1 MNASNLQNL
10 LDLNWSLLKQA
21 LPSFE
26 RSLVKCRDLDFSLPI
41 SFEAE
46 ESLDALSSKFSRVSD
61 IFTQKV
67 LKTFIFVLR
76 EDAPTF
82 LDRMNLCEK
91 LGIIPSAEELIAIRD
106 LRNIIAHEYLS
117 ENLVEIYMEIIELSD
132 DLLKAILET
141 ERFFI
146 KIKTFVNYRT

>member
-1 MNASNLQNL
+1 MNVSNIQNL
-10 LDLNWSLLKQA
+10 LDLNWNALKQA

-26 RSLVKCRDLDFSLPI
+26 RSLVKCRDLDFSSPI
-41 SFEAE
+41 SFETE
-46 ESLDALSSKFSRVSD
+46 ESLDALSSKFSRLSD

-67 LKTFIFVLR
+67 LKTLIFVLR

-91 LGIIPSAEELIAIRD
+91 LGIIPSAEEIIAIRD

-117 ENLVEIYMEIIELSD
+117 ENLVEIYMEIIRLSD
-132 DLLKAILET
+132 SLLTAIIET
-141 ERFFI
+141 ENFFT
-146 KIKTFVNYRT
+146 KIKF

>member
-1 MNASNLQNL
+1 MNTSNLESL
-10 LDLNWSLLKQA
+10 LNLNWNLLKQA

-26 RSLVKCRDLDFSLPI
+26 RSLVKCRDIDFSPPI
-41 SFEAE
+41 SFETE

-61 IFTQKV
+61 IYTQKV
-67 LKTFIFVLR
+67 IKTLLFLLR

-91 LGIIPSAEELIAIRD
+91 LGIIPSAEELTAIRD

-117 ENLVEIYMEIIELSD
+117 ENLLEIYRGIIQLSD
-132 DLLKAILET
+132 NLMKSITLTDKFLSERKFLLS
-141 ERFFI
+141 
-146 KIKTFVNYRT
+146 

>member
-1 MNASNLQNL
+1 MNVSNLQNL
-10 LDLNWSLLKQA
+10 LDLNWNVLKQA

-26 RSLVKCRDLDFSLPI
+26 RSLVKCRDLDFSPPI
-41 SFEAE
+41 SFETE

-67 LKTFIFVLR
+67 LKTLIFVLR

-82 LDRMNLCEK
+82 LDRMNVCEK
-91 LGIIPSAEELIAIRD
+91 LGIIPSAEEIIAIRD

-117 ENLVEIYMEIIELSD
+117 ENLVEIYMEIIQLSD
-132 DLLKAILET
+132 NLLKAILQT
-141 ERFFI
+141 EKFFLGR
-146 KIKTFVNYRT
+146 KN

>member
-1 MNASNLQNL
+1 MKASNLQNL
-10 LDLNWSLLKQA
+10 LDLNWNVLKQA

-41 SFEAE
+41 SFETE

-67 LKTFIFVLR
+67 LKTLIFVVR

-106 LRNIIAHEYLS
+106 LRNTIAHEYLS
-117 ENLVEIYMEIIELSD
+117 ENLVEIYMEIIQLSD
-132 DLLKAILET
+132 SLLKAILET

-146 KIKTFVNYRT
+146 KIKT

>member
-1 MNASNLQNL
+1 MNVSNLQNL
-10 LDLNWSLLKQA
+10 LDLNWNVLKQA

-26 RSLVKCRDLDFSLPI
+26 RSLVKCRDLDFSPPI
-41 SFEAE
+41 SFETE

-67 LKTFIFVLR
+67 LKTLIFVLR

-91 LGIIPSAEELIAIRD
+91 RGIIPSAEEIIAIRD

-117 ENLVEIYMEIIELSD
+117 ENLVEIYTEIIQLSD
-132 DLLKAILET
+132 NLLKAILQT
-141 ERFFI
+141 EKFFLGR
-146 KIKTFVNYRT
+146 KN

>member
-1 MNASNLQNL
+1 MNASNLEDLLNLNWNL
-10 LDLNWSLLKQA
+10 LNQA

-26 RSLVKCRDLDFSLPI
+26 RSLVKCRDIDFSPPI
-41 SFEAE
+41 SFESE
-46 ESLDALSSKFSRVSD
+46 ESLDALSSKYSRVSD
-61 IFTQKV
+61 IYTQKV
-67 LKTFIFVLR
+67 IKTLLFLLR

-117 ENLVEIYMEIIELSD
+117 ENLVEIYREIIQLSNNLINSITLTGSFLTGKKF
-132 DLLKAILET
+132 LLP
-141 ERFFI
+141 R
-146 KIKTFVNYRT
+146 

>member
-1 MNASNLQNL
+1 MNVSNLQNL
-10 LDLNWSLLKQA
+10 LDLNWNLLKQA

-26 RSLVKCRDLDFSLPI
+26 RSLVKCRDLDFTPPI
-41 SFEAE
+41 SFETE

-67 LKTFIFVLR
+67 LKTLIFVLR

-132 DLLKAILET
+132 GLLKAILET

-146 KIKTFVNYRT
+146 KIKT

>member
-1 MNASNLQNL
+1 MNTSNLESL
-10 LDLNWSLLKQA
+10 LDLNLSLLKQA

-26 RSLVKCRDLDFSLPI
+26 RSMVKCRNLDFTPPI
-41 SFEAE
+41 SFETE

-61 IFTQKV
+61 IYTQKV
-67 LKTFIFVLR
+67 IKTLIFLLR

-91 LGIIPSAEELIAIRD
+91 LAIIPSAEEMIAIRD

-117 ENLVEIYMEIIELSD
+117 ENLLEIYREIIHLADNLIKSIALTD
-132 DLLKAILET
+132 KFLR
-141 ERFFI
+141 ER
-146 KIKTFVNYRT
+146 KSA

>member
-1 MNASNLQNL
+1 MNASNLESL
-10 LDLNWSLLKQA
+10 LNLNWNLLKQA

-26 RSLVKCRDLDFSLPI
+26 RSLVKCRDIDFSPPI
-41 SFEAE
+41 SFETE

-61 IFTQKV
+61 IYTQKV
-67 LKTFIFVLR
+67 IKTLLFLLR

-117 ENLVEIYMEIIELSD
+117 ENLLEIYREIIQLSD
-132 DLLKAILET
+132 NLMKSITLTDKFLSERKFLLS
-141 ERFFI
+141 
-146 KIKTFVNYRT
+146 

>member
-1 MNASNLQNL
+1 MNTSNLQRLLNL
-10 LDLNWSLLKQA
+10 NCNLLKQA

-26 RSLVKCRDLDFSLPI
+26 RSLAKCRKLDFSQPI
-41 SFEAE
+41 SFETE

-61 IFTQKV
+61 LYTQKV
-67 LKTFIFVLR
+67 LKTLILLLR

-91 LGIIPSAEELIAIRD
+91 LRVIPSAEEIIAIRD

-117 ENLVEIYMEIIELSD
+117 ENLVEIYMEIIHLSD
-132 DLLKAILET
+132 DLLRAILQT
-141 ERFFI
+141 ENFFI
-146 KIKTFVNYRT
+146 EKKYLWS

>member
-1 MNASNLQNL
+1 MNTSNLQRLLNL
-10 LDLNWSLLKQA
+10 NCNLLKQA

-26 RSLVKCRDLDFSLPI
+26 RSLAKCRKLDFSQPI
-41 SFEAE
+41 SFETE

-61 IFTQKV
+61 LYTQKV
-67 LKTFIFVLR
+67 LKTLILLLR

-91 LGIIPSAEELIAIRD
+91 LRVIPSAEEIIAIRD

-117 ENLVEIYMEIIELSD
+117 ENLVEIYMEIIHLSD
-132 DLLKAILET
+132 DLLRAILQT
-141 ERFFI
+141 ENFFI
-146 KIKTFVNYRT
+146 EKKY

>member
-67 LKTFIFVLR
+67 LKTLIFVVR

-132 DLLKAILET
+132 TLLQAILET

-146 KIKTFVNYRT
+146 KIKT

>member
-1 MNASNLQNL
+1 MNASNLKNL
-10 LDLNWSLLKQA
+10 LDLNWNVLKQA

-26 RSLVKCRDLDFSLPI
+26 RSLVKCRDLDFSSPI
-41 SFEAE
+41 SFETE

-67 LKTFIFVLR
+67 LKTLIFVLR

-91 LGIIPSAEELIAIRD
+91 LGIIPSAEEIIAIRD

-117 ENLVEIYMEIIELSD
+117 ENLVEIYMEIIRLSD
-132 DLLKAILET
+132 SFLTAIIET
-141 ERFFI
+141 ENFFT
-146 KIKTFVNYRT
+146 KIKF

>member
-41 SFEAE
+41 SFETE

-61 IFTQKV
+61 IFTQKA
-67 LKTFIFVLR
+67 LKSLIFVLR

-117 ENLVEIYMEIIELSD
+117 ENLVEIYMEIVELSD
-132 DLLKAILET
+132 SLLKAILET

-146 KIKTFVNYRT
+146 KIKT

>member
-1 MNASNLQNL
+1 MNTSNLENL
-10 LDLNWSLLKQA
+10 LNLNWNLLKQA

-26 RSLVKCRDLDFSLPI
+26 RSLVKCRDIDFSPPI
-41 SFEAE
+41 SFETE

-61 IFTQKV
+61 IYTQKV
-67 LKTFIFVLR
+67 IKTLLFLLR

-91 LGIIPSAEELIAIRD
+91 LGIIPSAEELTAIRD

-117 ENLVEIYMEIIELSD
+117 ENLLEIYRGIIQLSD
-132 DLLKAILET
+132 NLMKSITLTDKFLSERKFLLS
-141 ERFFI
+141 
-146 KIKTFVNYRT
+146 

>member
-1 MNASNLQNL
+1 MNVSNLQNL
-10 LDLNWSLLKQA
+10 LDLNWNVLKQA

-26 RSLVKCRDLDFSLPI
+26 RSLVKCRDLDFTPPI
-41 SFEAE
+41 SFETE

-67 LKTFIFVLR
+67 LKTLIFVLR

-91 LGIIPSAEELIAIRD
+91 LGIIPSAEEIIAIRD

-117 ENLVEIYMEIIELSD
+117 ENLVEIYTEIIQLSD
-132 DLLKAILET
+132 NLLKAILQT
-141 ERFFI
+141 EKFFSGR
-146 KIKTFVNYRT
+146 KN

>member
-1 MNASNLQNL
+1 MNASNLESL
-10 LDLNWSLLKQA
+10 LNLNWNLLKQA

-26 RSLVKCRDLDFSLPI
+26 RSLVKCRDIDFSPPI
-41 SFEAE
+41 SFETE

-61 IFTQKV
+61 IYTQKV
-67 LKTFIFVLR
+67 IKTLLFLLR

-117 ENLVEIYMEIIELSD
+117 ENLLEIYRGIIQLSD
-132 DLLKAILET
+132 NLMKSITLTDKFLSERKFLLS
-141 ERFFI
+141 
-146 KIKTFVNYRT
+146 

>member
-1 MNASNLQNL
+1 MNASNLESL
-10 LDLNWSLLKQA
+10 LNLNWNLLKQA
-21 LPSFE
+21 LHSFE
-26 RSLVKCRDLDFSLPI
+26 RSLVKCRDIDFSPPI
-41 SFEAE
+41 SFETE

-61 IFTQKV
+61 IYTQKV
-67 LKTFIFVLR
+67 IKTLLFLLR

-117 ENLVEIYMEIIELSD
+117 ENLLEIYRGIIQLSD
-132 DLLKAILET
+132 NLMKSITLTDKFLSERKFLLS
-141 ERFFI
+141 
-146 KIKTFVNYRT
+146 

>member
-1 MNASNLQNL
+1 MNASNLQSLLQLNL
-10 LDLNWSLLKQA
+10 SLLKQA

-41 SFEAE
+41 SFETE

-61 IFTQKV
+61 IYTQKV
-67 LKTFIFVLR
+67 LKTLVLLLR

-91 LGIIPSAEELIAIRD
+91 LGIITSADKIIEIRD

-117 ENLVEIYMEIIELSD
+117 ENLVEIYMEIIQLSD
-132 DLLKAILET
+132 NLLNSILQT
-141 ERFFI
+141 EQFLI
-146 KIKTFVNYRT
+146 EMKN

>member
-1 MNASNLQNL
+1 MNTSNLENL
-10 LDLNWSLLKQA
+10 LNLNWNLLKQA

-26 RSLVKCRDLDFSLPI
+26 RSLAKCRDIDFSPPI
-41 SFEAE
+41 SFETE
-46 ESLDALSSKFSRVSD
+46 EALDALSSKFSRVSD
-61 IFTQKV
+61 IYTQKV
-67 LKTFIFVLR
+67 IKTLLFLLR

-117 ENLVEIYMEIIELSD
+117 ENLVEIYREIIQLSNNLINSIALTD
-132 DLLKAILET
+132 KFLS
-141 ERFFI
+141 ERKFHI
-146 KIKTFVNYRT
+146 SQ

>member
-10 LDLNWSLLKQA
+10 LDLNWRLLKQA

-26 RSLVKCRDLDFSLPI
+26 RSLLKCRDLDFSLPI
-41 SFEAE
+41 SFETE

-67 LKTFIFVLR
+67 LKTLIFVLR

-117 ENLVEIYMEIIELSD
+117 ENLVEIYIENIKLSD
-132 DLLKAILET
+132 DLLKAIHQT
-141 ERFFI
+141 ERFLI
-146 KIKTFVNYRT
+146 EKKN

>member
-1 MNASNLQNL
+1 MNASNLESL
-10 LDLNWSLLKQA
+10 LNLNWNLLKQA

-26 RSLVKCRDLDFSLPI
+26 RSLVKCRDIDFSPPI
-41 SFEAE
+41 SFETE

-61 IFTQKV
+61 IYTQKV
-67 LKTFIFVLR
+67 IKTLLFLLR

-117 ENLVEIYMEIIELSD
+117 ENLVEIYREIIQLSD
-132 DLLKAILET
+132 NLMKSITLTDKFLSDRKFLLS
-141 ERFFI
+141 
-146 KIKTFVNYRT
+146 

>member
-1 MNASNLQNL
+1 MNASNLESL
-10 LDLNWSLLKQA
+10 LNLNWNLLKQA
-21 LPSFE
+21 MPSFE
-26 RSLVKCRDLDFSLPI
+26 RSLVKCRDIDFSPPI
-41 SFEAE
+41 SFETE

-61 IFTQKV
+61 IYTQKV
-67 LKTFIFVLR
+67 IKTLLFLLR

-117 ENLVEIYMEIIELSD
+117 ENLVEIYREIIQLSD
-132 DLLKAILET
+132 NLMKSITLTDKFLSDRKFLLS
-141 ERFFI
+141 
-146 KIKTFVNYRT
+146 

>member
-1 MNASNLQNL
+1 MNTSNLQNL
-10 LDLNWSLLKQA
+10 LDLNWNLLKQA

-26 RSLVKCRDLDFSLPI
+26 RSLVKCRDLDLSPPI
-41 SFEAE
+41 SFETE

-67 LKTFIFVLR
+67 LKTLIFILR

-91 LGIIPSAEELIAIRD
+91 LGIIPSAEEIIAIRD

-117 ENLVEIYMEIIELSD
+117 ENLVEIYMEIIQLSD
-132 DLLKAILET
+132 NLLKAIFDTEKFFLE
-141 ERFFI
+141 R
-146 KIKTFVNYRT
+146 KN